1 MWNLLIIYFR
11 EVPHCI
17 LHLWT
22 QITWHA
28 INFYLYA
35 DDIPVLS
42 AVLVQKDPDLSLSF
56 LLFSCIWMTTVSANK
71 PLVHVVRRRE
81 FMQLWL
87 SPFWW
92 QVLCSLKCQIQGA
105 VLAES
110 KEIQPCFLNAS
121 DKPVSQQCFIQQPPT
136 ASSSSLSLSYIS
148 VIFCSSSLT
157 FSPFL
162 FYCFSPPFLFLLS
175 PLFFLSSSFWFL
187 HAVLF
192 QFLSYFSPFRLF
204 LLLQRKRHFAVDLKA
219 ALDLLASVPVA
230 GRNQRRKCLHL

>member
-42 AVLVQKDPDLSLSF
+42 AVLVQKDPGLSLSF
-56 LLFSCIWMTTVSANK
+56 LLFSCVWMTTVAANK

-136 ASSSSLSLSYIS
+136 ASSTSLSLSYIS

-162 FYCFSPPFLFLLS
+162 FYCFSPPFFVSSLTLFLFIIFIFVSPCSLVSISFIFFPFPSLS
-175 PLFFLSSSFWFL
+175 PSAAE
-187 HAVLF
+187 AV
-192 QFLSYFSPFRLF
+192 FRCW
-204 LLLQRKRHFAVDLKA
+204 
-219 ALDLLASVPVA
+219 S
-230 GRNQRRKCLHL
+230 